1 MKRLQVLALAA
12 VIGIS
17 IIACGSGGLTLGD
30 FGMLIVGDEV
40 VIGVPPFFRNFS
52 SMEDVRNAEE
62 KVPWW
67 YIGYTNPEVLK
78 SKSKLQGQVLLGED
92 LENWLLFIGMGDPT
106 GSEARAAED
115 ARFAAKSQIVTFL
128 NSNFLQQLT
137 RTSSELNDEIT
148 TKVKR
153 TFIEETGK
161 IVDYTGVRDL
171 EVFTVKLTKLYRGK
185 KAKDIVASDVYYK
198 SKILMG
204 IPKLSIFDEYKKASD
219 KMKEQI
225 RSLELAAEVEKKIDE
240 HIDDR
245 RNEALKALDA
255 VTDK

>member
-1 MKRLQVLALAA
+1 MKRLLILLL
-12 VIGIS
+12 VIAMGIS
-17 IIACGSGGLTLGD
+17 IVSCGSRALTLDD

-40 VIGVPPFFRNFS
+40 VIGAPPFFRNFS

-92 LENWLLFIGMGDPT
+92 LNNWVLFIGMGDPT
-106 GSEARAAED
+106 GSESRAAED

-128 NSNFLQQLT
+128 TSNFVQHLN

-148 TKVKR
+148 SKVKR

-161 IVDYTGVRDL
+161 IVDYTGIRDL

-185 KAKDIVASDVYYK
+185 KAKDIVAADVYYK

-225 RSLELAAEVEKKIDE
+225 RTLELAAEVEKKIDE
-240 HIDDR
+240 YIDDR
-245 RNEALKALDA
+245 RDEALKALDA